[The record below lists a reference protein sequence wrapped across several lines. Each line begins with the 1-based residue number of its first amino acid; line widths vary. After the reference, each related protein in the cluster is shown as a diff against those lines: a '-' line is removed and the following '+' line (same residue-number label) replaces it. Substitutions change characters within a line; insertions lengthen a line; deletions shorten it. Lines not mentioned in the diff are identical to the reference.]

1 MKRRHVLKTLTGT
14 GANLFPPSLFKSR
27 STQKTKSIMLIDTA
41 VAGFQ
46 HYKGNEVWGR
56 LKTGDNL
63 RLAREPRNPFDY
75 DAVEIYRGRDKIG
88 YIPRTHTAAIA
99 QMLDRGMILTSK
111 INRLNQSDNPK
122 ERVGI
127 AVEMVV

>member
-1 MKRRHVLKTLTGT
+1 MKRKHVLKTLTT
-14 GANLFPPSLFKSR
+14 APAALLLPSIFKSR
-27 STQKTKSIMLIDTA
+27 SSQKTKNILLIDTD

-46 HYKGNEVWGR
+46 HYKGNDVWGR

-99 QMLDRGMILTSK
+99 QMLDRGMTLTSK
-111 INRLNQSDNPK
+111 ISRLNRSDNPK

>member
-1 MKRRHVLKTLTGT
+1 MKRRHVLKTLT
-14 GANLFPPSLFKSR
+14 ASQAAVFLPSLFKSR
-27 STQKTKSIMLIDTA
+27 ATPKTKNILLLDTA

-46 HYKGNEVWGR
+46 HYKGSEVWGR
-56 LKTGDNL
+56 LKAGDNL
-63 RLAREPRNPFDY
+63 RLTREPRNPFDY

-88 YIPRTHTAAIA
+88 YIPKTHTAAIA
-99 QMLDRGMILTSK
+99 QMMDRGMKLTSK
-111 INRLNQSDNPK
+111 ICRLNISDNPK